1 MKWMCVI
8 DGVTAMFM
16 WFRYFQSV
24 VEVQSTIGRK
34 VGTWRP
40 FAAGY
45 YTGFENRWDG
55 VQENRGRKKSAREAT
70 IFLHHGTGAC
80 KSFHHPPRGVTFLN
94 LHRGHG
100 RRQK

>member
-8 DGVTAMFM
+8 GGVTAMFM

-34 VGTWRP
+34 VDAWRP

-45 YTGFENRWDG
+45 YTGFENRWGG
-55 VQENRGRKKSAREAT
+55 VQENRGGVKNLRAKRHF
-70 IFLHHGTGAC
+70 FLYHRTGAC
-80 KSFHHPPRGVTFLN
+80 KSFSPSPHGCNFFKPPSGTWA
-94 LHRGHG
+94 
-100 RRQK
+100 